1 MSDPITALLQVGK
14 PTSWRWPEW
23 PDYRATF
30 GLSDEHIPA
39 LIAMA
44 CDETLND
51 ADEDS
56 SEVWGPTHAWRA
68 LGQMRAADATEPLL
82 RLLRRFPDD
91 DVMTGE
97 LPEVF
102 GMIGPPAIAPLRAFL
117 ESVPRETYV
126 YSNVADGIKEVA
138 LRHPDR
144 RAECIDILAGFLT
157 DLGNANDE
165 LAGFIV
171 SCLLDLRAVEA
182 IGPIRDAFHR
192 NAVDYDI
199 AGDLEDIE
207 IELGLR
213 KSRTSP
219 KPMNKLWTRLLGQA
233 TLPQAEPRATSA
245 KVGRND
251 PCPCGSGKK
260 YKKCCLV

>member
-1 MSDPITALLQVGK
+1 MSNPTTALLQVGK

-51 ADEDS
+51 ADGDS
-56 SEVWGPTHAWRA
+56 SEVWAPTHAWRA

-91 DVMTGE
+91 DVMAVE
-97 LPEVF
+97 LPAVF

-117 ESVPRETYV
+117 ESVPRSFYIYAT
-126 YSNVADGIKEVA
+126 VADGIKEVA

-144 RAECIDILAGFLT
+144 RLACIDILAWFLT
-157 DLGNANDE
+157 DLGDSDE
-165 LAGFIV
+165 GLAGSV
-171 SCLLDLRAVEA
+171 VAYLLDLGAVEA
-182 IGPIRDAFHR
+182 IGPIREAFAR
-192 NAVDYDI
+192 DAVDAMV
-199 AGDLEDIE
+199 AGDLEDVE
-207 IELGLR
+207 IALGLR
-213 KSRTSP
+213 QSRTSP
-219 KPMNKLWTRLLGQA
+219 RPRYSLFSPQDVPRPAAQA
-233 TLPQAEPRATSA
+233 KSA
-245 KVGRND
+245 KIGRND

-260 YKKCCLV
+260 YKKCCLA